1 MALIL
6 LLETTT
12 INCSV
17 ALAEDDKII
26 AIKEDKTPGYSHAEK
41 LHLFI
46 EAVLTESNK
55 TLLNLD
61 AVAVSKGPGSYTG
74 LRIGVSAAKGLC
86 YALNI
91 PLLSVDTLTSIAH
104 QYKSLDFSDGYII
117 PILDARRMEVYTSI
131 FRLENGELFLTS
143 PVEAKIVDESSF
155 IELKGN
161 KFFVGDGVGKIEEVI
176 SNKMNASF
184 LQSLPST
191 KEMASIAFNKYKISD
206 MEDVAYFEPF
216 YLKDFVIK
224 KKKN

>member
-12 INCSV
+12 VNCSV

-46 EAVLTESNK
+46 EAVLTETNK

-61 AVAVSKGPGSYTG
+61 AVTVSKGPGSYTG

-155 IELKGN
+155 VELKGN